1 MKKLIIILVLFSGIP
16 GTVIPGLTSV
26 IPDPIRDLAA
36 QPRTENH
43 PWTLQECIGYA
54 LDHNLSVQQSA
65 LQVEQREIEL
75 GTARSSRL
83 PAVSAGASQNFSFGR
98 GLTADNTY
106 ANTNTTNTSL
116 SLGADMPLFNGL
128 RIQNNIALSQLNLQ
142 AATEDLE
149 KARDDIRVAV
159 AQAYVQI
166 LYNREILE
174 VAQRQVEIDSLQ
186 VERLEARLGN
196 GKAAPAEVAAQEA
209 SLAQSRLTA
218 VQAAGNLQL
227 ARLDLAQLLELPSPE
242 GFDVAAPSSDQ
253 QPRLLPPSPESVYEE
268 AVGIK
273 PVIKAEETRLA
284 YAERN
289 ISLAKGGYLP
299 SLSLSGGLGTNY
311 YTSSGYESHK
321 FFDQLSNNFSQ
332 YIGLSLNIPVFSRMT
347 TRNQVRSAKLN
358 YNSQQLQLDQ
368 VKKQLFK
375 EIQQAWY
382 NAFTAREKYESS
394 LQAEEA
400 AAESFALVQARYEN
414 GKATITEFNESKNQ
428 YLKAGSDRVQARYES
443 LYQSGL
449 LDFYRGKDIEL

>member
-1 MKKLIIILVLFSGIP
+1 MKKLFF
-16 GTVIPGLTSV
+16 
-26 IPDPIRDLAA
+26 LAA
-36 QPRTENH
+36 FLTAAASSAQPAAKSA
-43 PWTLQECIGYA
+43 PWTLQDCISYA
-54 LDHNLSVQQSA
+54 LEHNLSVQQSA

-75 GTARSSRL
+75 NTAHSNRL

-98 GLTADNTY
+98 GLTEDNTY
-106 ANTNTTNTSL
+106 AHTNTTNTSF

-128 RIQNNIALSQLNLQ
+128 RIQNNIALSKLNLQ

-186 VERLEARLGN
+186 VERLEARLAN
-196 GKAAPAEVAAQEA
+196 GKAAPADVALQKA
-209 SLAQSRLTA
+209 SLAQSRLTV
-218 VQAAGNLQL
+218 VQASNNLQL
-227 ARLDLAQLLELPSPE
+227 ARLELTQLLELHSPE
-242 GFDVAAPSSDQ
+242 GFDVAAPAIDRQ
-253 QPRLLPPSPESVYEE
+253 HRLLPPSPESVFEE

-273 PVIKAEETRLA
+273 PSVKAAETRLA

-299 SLSLSGGLGTNY
+299 TLSLSGGLGTNY
-311 YTSSGYESHK
+311 YTSSGYSGRG

-332 YIGLSLNIPVFSRMT
+332 YIGLSLNIPVFSRFS
-347 TRNQVRSAKLN
+347 TRNHVRSAKVN
-358 YNSQQLQLDQ
+358 YNTQQLQLDQ
-368 VKKQLFK
+368 TRKQLFK

-382 NAFTAREKYESS
+382 NALAACEKYESS
-394 LQAEEA
+394 LQAESA
-400 AAESFALVQARYEN
+400 AAESFALMQARYEN
-414 GKATITEFNESKNQ
+414 GKATITEFNESRNQ
-428 YLKAGSDRVQARYES
+428 YLKAVSDRAQAHYES